1 VKKAQIIVGIFWIG
15 LSLFVMLVSRNL
27 GLGKFRNP
35 GPGLMPFVVGL
46 VLLLVSLLF
55 FVRLLLKT
63 DGRGQTASEAEA
75 HSPTSF
81 WGISILLGSLI
92 AYELLLEK
100 LGYPIATFLLLSLL
114 LRVAGSKKWT
124 VILVSSVLISSTSY
138 FLFNF
143 LGLNFPRGFFF

>member
-1 VKKAQIIVGIFWIG
+1 MKKAQVIAGIFWIG
-15 LSLFVMLVSRNL
+15 LSLYVMFVSNNL

-35 GPGLMPFVVGL
+35 GPGLMPFVIGL

-55 FVRLLLKT
+55 LVRLLLKT
-63 DGRGQTASEAEA
+63 GGRGQTASEAEA
-75 HSPTSF
+75 HSPTNF

-100 LGYPIATFLLLSLL
+100 IGYPIATFFLLFLL
-114 LRVAGSKKWT
+114 LRVAGSKKWI
-124 VILVSSVLISSTSY
+124 VILVSSGLISLTSY

-143 LGLNFPRGFFF
+143 LGLKFPRGFLF